1 MLVMACSDKLYM
13 KFQRNYI
20 FNMNLSETL
29 LKIKILG
36 IRNNTPVIGLKLM
49 AWFDR
54 LYIKIT
60 LTEIDDTI

>member
-29 LKIKILG
+29 QKIKILG

>member
-1 MLVMACSDKLYM
+1 
-13 KFQRNYI
+13 
-20 FNMNLSETL
+20 MNLSETL

-36 IRNNTPVIGLKLM
+36 IRNNTPVIGLKLI

-54 LYIKIT
+54 LYIKIS

>member
-36 IRNNTPVIGLKLM
+36 IRNNTLVIGLKLM